1 MSKKKAKNP
10 NNIILPLIA
19 AALVITAMVIVFVLP
34 EKSNNAEVADPDKSF
49 IQIDTADLS
58 SDHVSFIRL
67 GGDSKIE
74 LLARKGDDGN
84 PRVALGTCQ
93 SCNGSPGAYYTQEG
107 DLLKCNNCG
116 LTFPVSVLDEPGGG
130 CHPIMID
137 EDMITT
143 TANGIT
149 IDKEKLHKYEGLFA
163 KVEAH

>member
-1 MSKKKAKNP
+1 MSKTKAKNP

-19 AALVITAMVIVFVLP
+19 AVLVITAMVIVFVLP

-143 TANGIT
+143 TASGIT